1 MSEKKNH
8 KDLVQKCKDFFAKVG
23 LPFTVSVDENKE
35 RIDKLVAFCKDKSC
49 GTIEKFEDLML
60 VDGATKV
67 TIEPTVE
74 VGSAIALYAEDGT
87 PMPAPANPK
96 GYELADGRII
106 IVEQDGIIAA
116 VTEKEVEMGEEGK
129 DTPEATEGAAPSVKE
144 MIERIE
150 TVSRYAS
157 GLKESFDKYKVDT
170 DKKIEDLTTENK
182 TLTDKFSEAQKFQK
196 ESFELLLKED
206 AKTPVVTVNNP
217 FAKKEKPKN
226 IFEQFTI
233 KK

>member
-49 GTIEKFEDLML
+49 GTIEKFEDLTL
-60 VDGATKV
+60 VDGTTKV

-106 IVEQDGIIAA
+106 IVEQDGIIASI
-116 VTEKEVEMGEEGK
+116 TEKEVEMGEEGK
-129 DTPEATEGAAPSVKE
+129 DTPAATEGAAPSVKE

-150 TVSRYAS
+150 TVSRYNAE
-157 GLKESFDKYKVDT
+157 LNTKFEAYVIAT

>member
-74 VGSAIALYAEDGT
+74 VGSAIALYAADGT
-87 PMPAPANPK
+87 PMPAPASDKP
-96 GYELADGRII
+96 YELSDGRLIM
-106 IVEQDGIIAA
+106 VEQDGIIASI
-116 VTEKEVEMGEEGK
+116 TEKEVEMGEEGK
-129 DTPEATEGAAPSVKE
+129 DTPAPTEGAAPSVKE

-150 TVSRYAS
+150 TVSRYNAE
-157 GLKESFDKYKVDT
+157 LNTKFEAYVIAT

-206 AKTPVVTVNNP
+206 AKTPVVPVNNP

>member
-60 VDGATKV
+60 VDGTTKV

-74 VGSAIALYAEDGT
+74 VGSAIALYAADGT

-106 IVEQDGIIAA
+106 IVEQDGIIASI
-116 VTEKEVEMGEEGK
+116 TEKEVEMGEEGVEK
-129 DTPEATEGAAPSVKE
+129 PEATEGAAPSVKE

-157 GLKESFDKYKVDT
+157 ELKESFDKYKVDT
-170 DKKIEDLTTENK
+170 NKKIEDLTTENK

>member
-106 IVEQDGIIAA
+106 IVEQDGIIASI
-116 VTEKEVEMGEEGK
+116 TEKEVEMGEEGK
-129 DTPEATEGAAPSVKE
+129 DTPAPTEGAAPSVKE

-150 TVSRYAS
+150 TVSRYNTELNTKFEA
-157 GLKESFDKYKVDT
+157 YVIAT

-217 FAKKEKPKN
+217 FAKKGKTN
-226 IFEQFTI
+226 YLS
-233 KK
+233 

>member
-106 IVEQDGIIAA
+106 IVEQDGIIASI
-116 VTEKEVEMGEEGK
+116 TEKEVEMGEEGK
-129 DTPEATEGAAPSVKE
+129 DTPAPTEGAAPSVKE

-150 TVSRYAS
+150 TVSRYNAE
-157 GLKESFDKYKVDT
+157 LNTKFEAYVIAT

>member
-129 DTPEATEGAAPSVKE
+129 DTPAPTEGAAPSVKE

-150 TVSRYAS
+150 TVSRYNAE
-157 GLKESFDKYKVDT
+157 LNTKFEAYVIAT

-217 FAKKEKPKN
+217 FAKQGKTN
-226 IFEQFTI
+226 YLS
-233 KK
+233 

>member
-129 DTPEATEGAAPSVKE
+129 DTPAPTEGAAPSVKE

-150 TVSRYAS
+150 TVSRYNAE
-157 GLKESFDKYKVDT
+157 LNTKFEAYVIAT

>member
-106 IVEQDGIIAA
+106 IVEQDGIIASI
-116 VTEKEVEMGEEGK
+116 TEKEVEMGEEGK
-129 DTPEATEGAAPSVKE
+129 DTPAPTEGAAPSVKE

-150 TVSRYAS
+150 TVSRYNAE
-157 GLKESFDKYKVDT
+157 LNTKFEAYVIAT

-217 FAKKEKPKN
+217 FAKQGKTN
-226 IFEQFTI
+226 YLS
-233 KK
+233 

>member
-1 MSEKKNH
+1 M
-8 KDLVQKCKDFFAKVG
+8 CKDYFAKLG

-35 RIDKLVAFCKDKSC
+35 RIDKLIAFCKDR
-49 GTIEKFEDLML
+49 TTNPEYKFEDLTL
-60 VDGATKV
+60 VDGTTKV

-74 VGSAIALYAEDGT
+74 VGSAIALYAADGT
-87 PMPAPANPK
+87 PLPAPANPK

-106 IVEQDGIIAA
+106 IVEQDGIIASI
-116 VTEKEVEMGEEGK
+116 TEKEVEELDAEGK
-129 DTPEATEGAAPSVKE
+129 PIVKDTAAPAGDTAPSVKE

-157 GLKESFDKYKVDT
+157 ELKESFDKYKVDT

-206 AKTPVVTVNNP
+206 AKPPVVTVNNP
-217 FAKKEKPKN
+217 FAKQGKKN
-226 IFEQFTI
+226 YLS
-233 KK
+233 

>member
-106 IVEQDGIIAA
+106 IVEQDGIIASI
-116 VTEKEVEMGEEGK
+116 TEKEVEMGEEGK
-129 DTPEATEGAAPSVKE
+129 ETTASTEGAAPSVKE

-150 TVSRYAS
+150 TVSRYNTELNTKFEA
-157 GLKESFDKYKVDT
+157 YVTAT

-217 FAKKEKPKN
+217 FAKQGKTN
-226 IFEQFTI
+226 YLS
-233 KK
+233 

>member
-35 RIDKLVAFCKDKSC
+35 RIDKLIAFCKDR
-49 GTIEKFEDLML
+49 TTNPEYKFEDLML

-74 VGSAIALYAEDGT
+74 AGSAIALYAADGT

-106 IVEQDGIIAA
+106 IVEQDGIIASI
-116 VTEKEVEMGEEGK
+116 TEKEVEMTDETK
-129 DTPEATEGAAPSVKE
+129 DTPAPTEGAAPSVKE

-157 GLKESFDKYKVDT
+157 ELKESFDKYKVDT

>member
-1 MSEKKNH
+1 MSEKKDN
-8 KDLVQKCKDFFAKVG
+8 KSLLQMCKDYFKKSG
-23 LPFTVSVDENKE
+23 LPFAVTIDENKE

-106 IVEQDGIIAA
+106 IVEQDGIIASI
-116 VTEKEVEMGEEGK
+116 TEKEVEMGEEGK
-129 DTPEATEGAAPSVKE
+129 DTPPPVEGAAPSVKE

-157 GLKESFDKYKVDT
+157 ELKESFDKYKVDT

>member
-35 RIDKLVAFCKDKSC
+35 RIDKLIAFCKDKSC

-106 IVEQDGIIAA
+106 IVEQDGIIASI
-116 VTEKEVEMGEEGK
+116 TEKEVEMTEEGK
-129 DTPEATEGAAPSVKE
+129 ETPAPTEGAAPSVKE

-157 GLKESFDKYKVDT
+157 ELKESFDKYKVDT

-182 TLTDKFSEAQKFQK
+182 TLTDKFSENQKFQK

-206 AKTPVVTVNNP
+206 AKPPVVTVNNP

-226 IFEQFTI
+226 IFEQFTL